1 MKGPSSSV
9 SGSTKRPERA
19 AAVVGAGGFLGT
31 HLCQA
36 LRLGGYPVI
45 TLQAGQE
52 MPCDVTTVF
61 FVAGRVTPANATE
74 SADLVAAELAAFRQ
88 TLDAAHCA
96 GRSRRVVLAS
106 SGGTLYAQSCQP
118 PYREGHPVAPNN
130 AYGAMK
136 LAMESML
143 LARGGIEPVAVRLAN
158 LYGPGQRARRGL
170 GVVAHWID
178 ALGAGRSITVLGE
191 PDSTRDYLYSDD
203 AVNLFVRLH
212 SASQVPA
219 VVNAGSGAPT
229 TLAELARLMLDAA
242 QCTNRQIHYAPSRA
256 ADRMH
261 VWLSIDLAH
270 ATVGWAPLTTLPI
283 GLARTWAYGNRS
295 LPHSQRTPTACSSA
309 NVLPGIARPA
319 GH

>member
-1 MKGPSSSV
+1 M

-256 ADRMH
+256 ADRMQRMAQH
-261 VWLSIDLAH
+261 RSGACNRWLGTADNPAYRARPNLGVWQSLF
-270 ATVGWAPLTTLPI
+270 ATLTTNPDRLFI
-283 GLARTWAYGNRS
+283 G
-295 LPHSQRTPTACSSA
+295 Q
-309 NVLPGIARPA
+309 RPA
-319 GH
+319 RHRSASRALNPRG